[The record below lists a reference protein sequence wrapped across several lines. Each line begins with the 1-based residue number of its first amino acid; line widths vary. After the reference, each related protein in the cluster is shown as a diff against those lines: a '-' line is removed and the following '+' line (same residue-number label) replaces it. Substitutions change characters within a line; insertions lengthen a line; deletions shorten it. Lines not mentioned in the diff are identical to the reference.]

1 VGPRGVSEYC
11 WCQGCMDLLVVGT
24 GAAVGGM
31 LRHAISTSPHIT
43 ARPSG
48 KLWSIAAINIAGS
61 AALAGVA
68 CAAPLHPRG
77 RLLLGTGMCGGF
89 TTFST
94 FAVDVV
100 GLVETQRFATA
111 GAYVA
116 LNNIGSLVGAAGAVL
131 LLRRCGGSAA
141 LPSPLAHS
149 RSHELSASVAKTRHS
164 Q

>member
-1 VGPRGVSEYC
+1 
-11 WCQGCMDLLVVGT
+11 MDLLVVGA
-24 GAAVGGM
+24 GAAAGGM
-31 LRHAISTSPHIT
+31 LRHTISSSSHIT

-48 KLWSIAAINIAGS
+48 KLWSIAIINITGS
-61 AALAGVA
+61 AALAAVA

-100 GLVETQRFATA
+100 GLVEAQRFATA

-116 LNNIGSLVGAAGAVL
+116 VNNIGSLVGAGGAVL
-131 LLRRCGGSAA
+131 LLRRYGGSAV

-149 RSHELSASVAKTRHS
+149 RSHELSASIVKTRYS
-164 Q
+164 

>member
-1 VGPRGVSEYC
+1 M
-11 WCQGCMDLLVVGT
+11 MDLIAVGT
-24 GAAVGGM
+24 GAAVGGL
-31 LRHAISTSPHIT
+31 LRHALSSSPHIT
-43 ARPSG
+43 ARPGG
-48 KLWSIAAINIAGS
+48 KLWSIAAINVAGS

-100 GLVETQRFATA
+100 GLMETRQFAMA

-116 LNNIGSLVGAAGAVL
+116 VNNIGSVIGAVGAVL
-131 LLRRCGGSAA
+131 LLRRFGGPTV
-141 LPSPLAHS
+141 LPSPIAHS
-149 RSHELSASVAKTRHS
+149 RSHELSASAVTKTRQS

>member
-1 VGPRGVSEYC
+1 
-11 WCQGCMDLLVVGT
+11 MDLIAVAT

-31 LRHAISTSPHIT
+31 LRHAVSSSPYIIT
-43 ARPSG
+43 RPGG
-48 KLWSIAAINIAGS
+48 KLWSIAGVNIVGS
-61 AALAGVA
+61 AVLAGVA

-100 GLVETQRFATA
+100 GLVETRQFATA

-116 LNNIGSLVGAAGAVL
+116 VNNIGSVVGAAGALL
-131 LLRRCGGSAA
+131 LLRRCGGSTV
-141 LPSPLAHS
+141 LPSPVLHS
-149 RSHELSASVAKTRHS
+149 RSHELQSCAVTKTRNS
-164 Q
+164 